1 MGGTGCGHCLQP
13 WARRSLAAGP
23 EGWAEA
29 AQGWGGPGGGSALR
43 QPKDGAGGAVVSC
56 PPPKKKKKKIINQSL
71 SLGGCL
77 PEADDR
83 IHSRSGGVGSGGRGG
98 GREKWGKKRGKMQSG
113 EAVAP
118 PGRRVWAPAPCLQ
131 RGPGSAV
138 LRPPQHPPMGARH
151 PPGTTPQGVGG
162 VLGWQHGAGWAPPL
176 QPPIARGELGAG
188 KGAGGGTIGYCP
200 LISGDLSLGGGSL
213 CKPRSL
219 LAACLRPAGRR
230 CGCWGGTTP
239 CPPPHTAAVLLGAHP
254 ARWVCAGCV
263 APDGALDLNPLLPGV
278 PKGT

>member
-1 MGGTGCGHCLQP
+1 M
-13 WARRSLAAGP
+13 
-23 EGWAEA
+23 
-29 AQGWGGPGGGSALR
+29 
-43 QPKDGAGGAVVSC
+43 SC

-151 PPGTTPQGVGG
+151 PPGHDPPGGWGGPGVAAW
-162 VLGWQHGAGWAPPL
+162 GWVGPPPPAPYRQRRAGCWEGRGRRDNRLLSSYLWRPEFGWGLAL
-176 QPPIARGELGAG
+176 Q
-188 KGAGGGTIGYCP
+188 T
-200 LISGDLSLGGGSL
+200 
-213 CKPRSL
+213 RSL

-230 CGCWGGTTP
+230 CGCWGGTAP

>member
-1 MGGTGCGHCLQP
+1 M
-13 WARRSLAAGP
+13 
-23 EGWAEA
+23 
-29 AQGWGGPGGGSALR
+29 
-43 QPKDGAGGAVVSC
+43 
-56 PPPKKKKKKIINQSL
+56 
-71 SLGGCL
+71 

-98 GREKWGKKRGKMQSG
+98 QGKIGEKCKAVRLWPPLAGGSG
-113 EAVAP
+113 LLPLVCSEVLAP
-118 PGRRVWAPAPCLQ
+118 QCSVPPSIPPWAH
-131 RGPGSAV
+131 GT
-138 LRPPQHPPMGARH
+138 

-230 CGCWGGTTP
+230 CGCWGGTAP